1 MICTPRQHV
10 ARSVSVPSIATMF
23 SGLVFA
29 ASVCV
34 AQVPAAIS
42 AMAANEVA
50 SRQHAGHFAY
60 TAEERSDRT
69 GGHLW
74 REHVVEVGDGM
85 LRRLV
90 AVDGN
95 PLTAQQAAAEEQ
107 RLQALVA
114 NPEEYRRQGQAH
126 KDDELHA
133 ARLLQLLPRAFLIT
147 SEGMQGDCRV
157 FRFVPDP
164 KFQPSTYEER
174 VGAAMAGTVSVME
187 PAERLCTL
195 QATIS
200 HPVTFGF
207 GLIGKV
213 EQGGNFRL
221 ERAPVKGAEWKTRSM
236 SVHMGGKILMLK
248 SLTKQQE
255 TVRTEIRPLGDTL
268 TLPQG
273 AGLLLP

>member
-1 MICTPRQHV
+1 
-10 ARSVSVPSIATMF
+10 
-23 SGLVFA
+23 
-29 ASVCV
+29 
-34 AQVPAAIS
+34 
-42 AMAANEVA
+42 
-50 SRQHAGHFAY
+50 
-60 TAEERSDRT
+60 
-69 GGHLW
+69 
-74 REHVVEVGDGM
+74 M

-95 PLTAQQAAAEEQ
+95 PLTGQQAVAEER

-114 NPEEYRRQGQAH
+114 TPEEYRRQGQAH

-147 SEGMQGDCRV
+147 SAGMQGECRL
-157 FRFVPDP
+157 FRFEPDP
-164 KFQPSTYEER
+164 RFQPATYEER

-187 PAERLCTL
+187 PANRLCTL
-195 QATIS
+195 QATIA

-236 SVHMGGKILMLK
+236 SVHMGGRILLLK

-255 TVRTEIRPLGDTL
+255 TVRTEIRPVADTL
-268 TLPQG
+268 GLEQG
-273 AGLLLP
+273 LALLLP